1 MRVLVYEYLSA
12 GQPGAE
18 SLRREGR
25 AMLTAA
31 LADLSA
37 CRGIDAAAMPAAA
50 PGEEEAVFRDLAR
63 GCDAA
68 LVVAPEFDGILAT
81 RAEWALEEGCRLLGP
96 SPEAIRLTA
105 DKLRLGQL
113 WRGRGLATPETLL
126 LEPGASPFAFPV
138 VVKPRDGAGAM
149 ATFRIDNWDHYE
161 GIEYVWQG
169 DLVVQRFAGDGRA
182 ASVAFL
188 IGPGGTVALAPA
200 SQDIAIRPGGSMHY
214 RGGRVPFPLQAV
226 AIDLA
231 ARAVACVPG
240 LRGYVGVDLALGDEP
255 TVIEINPRLTTSY
268 VGLRRLARFNVMQA
282 MLDVLDGRPP
292 GALDYAAGEVTFL
305 PDGSFPDEAGG

>member
-1 MRVLVYEYLSA
+1 MRVFVYEYLSA

-37 CRGIDAAAMPAAA
+37 CRGVEAVAMPAA
-50 PGEEEAVFRDLAR
+50 PGGEEAVFRDLAR

-68 LVVAPEFDGILAT
+68 LVVAPEFDDILAT
-81 RAEWALEEGCRLLGP
+81 RAERALEEGCRLLGP

-105 DKLRLGQL
+105 DKLRLGEL
-113 WRGRGLATPETLL
+113 WRSRGLATPETLP
-126 LEPGASPFAFPV
+126 LEPGRCPFAFPV

-149 ATFRIDNWDHYE
+149 ATFRVENSQDFE
-161 GIEYVWQG
+161 GIEHVWQG
-169 DLVVQRFAGDGRA
+169 DLVVQPFVGEGRA

-188 IGPGGTVALAPA
+188 VGPGETAALAPA
-200 SQDIAIRPGGSMHY
+200 SQDIVIRPGGSMHY
-214 RGGRVPFPLQAV
+214 RGGRVPFPLPPA
-226 AIDLA
+226 ALELA

-255 TVIEINPRLTTSY
+255 AVIEINPRLTTSY

-292 GALDYAAGEVTFL
+292 GPMDYAAGPVAFL
-305 PDGSFPDEAGG
+305 PDGSFPDVAGG